1 MKNFQF
7 VFAFLAIVLAS
18 ACKKVAPAPTNTA
31 LLTSKTWMLT
41 GLTIDPALPYTSGGP
56 AVSNWYAQLGNCDK
70 DDTYKFNDSGSYAFE
85 VGATKCNANNS
96 TVWESGTWKFNA
108 TEKVILMNKTSPSAS
123 IYEYGVVELGTSKM
137 ILTYQVQSGGT
148 VYTLTNTFQ

>member
-1 MKNFQF
+1 LHGKNDYES
-7 VFAFLAIVLAS
+7 LKL
-18 ACKKVAPAPTNTA
+18 
-31 LLTSKTWMLT
+31 
-41 GLTIDPALPYTSGGP
+41 
-56 AVSNWYAQLGNCDK
+56 
-70 DDTYKFNDSGSYAFE
+70 YKFNEGGSYAFE
-85 VGATKCNANNS
+85 VGATKCNANNA

-148 VYTLTNTFQ
+148 VYTLTHTFQ